1 LPTDIFLGIFKLLLE
16 GTSYGLVICLIALGY
31 SLSYGVGKIINLS
44 HGMYY
49 FFTGY
54 LVFSLTYYLSWPYLT
69 AIIVALI
76 VIMIIGALTY
86 IILVKPFQNN
96 EIFIMISTFA
106 LAFLL
111 GEIITLN
118 EYLQVGFTYLQVP
131 MFFDG
136 AIVIFGNSL
145 SYHEI
150 LVIIL
155 SLLIIIFTILFI
167 KYSKYG
173 RAIRAVSQDHEAA
186 QLMGI
191 NINRIL
197 LITVTLSTIL
207 AGVAAVLYVPLE
219 DMNPQTGWNF
229 LLLSMSVVILGGV
242 GSIPG
247 TLVGSFIVSYSTY
260 FCQIFID
267 PALASIFPL
276 IILIVM
282 LIIRPRGIF
291 GKKERV

>member
-1 LPTDIFLGIFKLLLE
+1 MVDIAGGIFQLLFQ
-16 GTSYGLVICLIALGY
+16 GTSYGLVTCLIALGY

-54 LVFSLTYYLSWPYLT
+54 LVFSLYRYVGMPYLGS
-69 AIIVALI
+69 IIIGLI
-76 VIMIIGALTY
+76 TITIIGALTY
-86 IILVKPFQNN
+86 VILVKPFQNN

-111 GEIITLN
+111 GEIISLN
-118 EYLQVGFTYLQVP
+118 EYMQPGFTLFSLPVFIEGGYFV
-131 MFFDG
+131 FDT
-136 AIVIFGNSL
+136 IIE
-145 SYHEI
+145 YQEI
-150 LVIIL
+150 IVIIL
-155 SLLIIIFTILFI
+155 SIIIITTVMLFI

-191 NINRIL
+191 NLNKIL
-197 LITVTLSTIL
+197 LITVVLSTFL
-207 AGVAAVLYVPLE
+207 AGLAAILYIPVGGME
-219 DMNPQTGWNF
+219 ASTGWNF

-247 TLVGSFIVSYSTY
+247 TLIGSFIVSYSTY

-267 PALASIFPL
+267 PALYNIFPL
-276 IILIVM
+276 IILVAV

>member
-1 LPTDIFLGIFKLLLE
+1 MVDIAVGIFQLLFQ
-16 GTSYGLVICLIALGY
+16 GTSYGLVTCLIALGY
-31 SLSYGVGKIINLS
+31 SLSYGVGKIINLC

-54 LVFSLTYYLSWPYLT
+54 LVFSLYRYIGWPYLGS
-69 AIIVALI
+69 IIFGLI
-76 VIMIIGALTY
+76 IITIIGALTY
-86 IILVKPFQNN
+86 ILLVKPFQHN
-96 EIFIMISTFA
+96 EIFIMIGTFA

-111 GEIITLN
+111 GEIISLN
-118 EYLQVGFTYLQVP
+118 EYMQPGFTILSLPNYI
-131 MFFDG
+131 DG
-136 AIVIFGNSL
+136 GIYIFNTIIEWQ
-145 SYHEI
+145 EI
-150 LVIIL
+150 IVIIL
-155 SLLIIIFTILFI
+155 SIIIITAVMLFI

-191 NINRIL
+191 NLNKIL
-197 LITVTLSTIL
+197 LITVVLSTFL
-207 AGVAAVLYVPLE
+207 AGLAAILYIPVGGME
-219 DMNPQTGWNF
+219 ATTGWNF

-247 TLVGSFIVSYSTY
+247 TLIGSFIVSYSTY

-267 PALASIFPL
+267 PALYNIFPL
-276 IILIVM
+276 LILITV